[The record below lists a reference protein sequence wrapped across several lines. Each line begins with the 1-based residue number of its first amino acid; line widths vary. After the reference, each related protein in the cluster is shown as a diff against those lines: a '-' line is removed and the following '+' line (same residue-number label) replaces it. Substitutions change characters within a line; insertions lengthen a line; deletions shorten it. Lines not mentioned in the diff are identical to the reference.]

1 MTMRKPIFA
10 MLLVLIL
17 LLNGCSDVSTA
28 PTENNKSELVTETE
42 AVDEAESTE
51 VIFSSESNESEAP
64 EMDTE
69 LETKAEVTESELVQS
84 ETPKQTETAKQAEQP
99 KEEEPAKQVEVQSPA
114 EAMPQETVT
123 PEFPSETT
131 NQPVTTPSDTNQP
144 EVGETTPIEP
154 TATETPVATE
164 SDCDAVADKVVE
176 YLNSYRSSPAE
187 KLTGLTGFA
196 KYRSGQLVSNFAH
209 DTADQRAAAT
219 ALQYG
224 TYIDPTLYGIGG
236 DPYYEVAGMEA
247 IAHGSYIGSVDEI
260 AENFALQVYNS
271 GSHWSYVGSGD
282 YPYMGVGVSYRNG
295 TWYCCIMVT
304 RENTDTN

>member
-17 LLNGCSDVSTA
+17 LLSGCSNVPTA
-28 PTENNKSELVTETE
+28 PAEDVKRELVTEHE
-42 AVDEAESTE
+42 ASDAESTE
-51 VIFSSESNESEAP
+51 VIFPSESKGSEAP
-64 EMDTE
+64 ETNTGI
-69 LETKAEVTESELVQS
+69 ETKAEVMESKPVQR
-84 ETPKQTETAKQAEQP
+84 EQPKQAEPLDEAETPEQAEPVRQEETQP
-99 KEEEPAKQVEVQSPA
+99 PAD
-114 EAMPQETVT
+114 AMPQETVT
-123 PEFPSETT
+123 PEAPPEAT
-131 NQPVTTPSDTNQP
+131 NQPAATPTDTAQP
-144 EVGETTPIEP
+144 EVEETTPIEP
-154 TATETPVATE
+154 IATEAPNAAE
-164 SDCDAVADKVVE
+164 SDCDAIADKVTE
-176 YLNSYRSSPAE
+176 YLNSYRNSPAE